1 MDTLKVMNVV
11 NFVRGC
17 EPRIEV
23 DLVEPIKKQLELL
36 EENGLK
42 STFLLQYDALL
53 RKDMTDLFADKSKR
67 ADLNGAEET
76 GTTGIILPKSI
87 LLWGI
92 AKTKGLLS

>member
-36 EENGLK
+36 EK
-42 STFLLQYDALL
+42 
-53 RKDMTDLFADKSKR
+53 
-67 ADLNGAEET
+67 T
-76 GTTGIILPKSI
+76 G
-87 LLWGI
+87 
-92 AKTKGLLS
+92 

>member
-36 EENGLK
+36 EKNGIYASLWNTQCEMEN
-42 STFLLQYDALL
+42 
-53 RKDMTDLFADKSKR
+53 
-67 ADLNGAEET
+67 
-76 GTTGIILPKSI
+76 I
-87 LLWGI
+87 
-92 AKTKGLLS
+92 

>member
-36 EENGLK
+36 EKKRVEIALSFAVRRAFKKG
-42 STFLLQYDALL
+42 YDGSVRRMRRQKNRNRRLVRTCSSAS
-53 RKDMTDLFADKSKR
+53 RSVRT
-67 ADLNGAEET
+67 
-76 GTTGIILPKSI
+76 
-87 LLWGI
+87 
-92 AKTKGLLS
+92 